1 MQFIGLRSGV
11 VGVRALN
18 RPKEQ
23 RSRGSRHIEKWS
35 FKMAILRS
43 SRVFFVSLSAGLL
56 MVCSGEAAAQGGG
69 MKSYTLTVQMSGTYN
84 GQPLGSATFPVPI
97 TEDRTDPLSDLVI
110 TGVLPPPTAVFPGV
124 VIDDLAWAKMNTPYS
139 AYLAGLDCLDDTCPN
154 ICSCILCP
162 DCKGDGVSPDGI
174 DEVFTIAFS
183 NGDRMQ
189 GISDINNL
197 TKTVIYQV
205 SANLQPPVAGGDGEG
220 GPLFSETAEFSF
232 PATESPFDPVQAS
245 GTLASGALTANFDGL
260 VMLKTE
266 DAVWPNN
273 LTMTKSLV
281 FQTDLSFELRFD
293 FAPGSEEC
301 SADIDN
307 DNEVGV
313 LDFLLLI
320 ANWGPCP

>member
-1 MQFIGLRSGV
+1 
-11 VGVRALN
+11 
-18 RPKEQ
+18 
-23 RSRGSRHIEKWS
+23 
-35 FKMAILRS
+35 
-43 SRVFFVSLSAGLL
+43 
-56 MVCSGEAAAQGGG
+56 MVCSGEAAAQGG

-84 GQPLGSATFPVPI
+84 GQPLGSATFLVPI
-97 TEDRTDPLSDLVI
+97 TEDSTDPLSDLVI
-110 TGVLPPPTAVFPGV
+110 TGVLPPPTAVFPSV
-124 VIDDLAWAKMNTPYS
+124 VIDDLTWAKMNTPYS

-162 DCKGDGVSPDGI
+162 DCKDNGVSPDGI
-174 DEVFTIAFS
+174 DEVFSIAFS

-197 TKTVIYQV
+197 TKTVVYQV
-205 SANLQPPVAGGDGEG
+205 SANLQTPVAGGDGEG
-220 GPLFSETAEFSF
+220 GVLFSETAEFSF
-232 PATESPFDPVQAS
+232 PATASSDDPVRAS
-245 GTLASGALTANFDGL
+245 GTIASGPLAAIFDGL

-266 DAVWPNN
+266 GAVWPNN

-293 FAPGSEEC
+293 FAPGTDAC
-301 SADIDN
+301 SADIDD
-307 DNEVGV
+307 DNEVGI